1 MCIEP
6 VSGSGSVR
14 RTVLLTGGRAPC
26 TLELARAFHDAGHRV
41 LVAES
46 ARRHLCRV
54 SRAVERS
61 FVVSPPNG
69 DTAAFVGEL
78 EAIVSRERVDVL
90 IPTCEEIF
98 FVAKGLERLKQHCAV
113 WAAPIGELDGLH
125 NKWRFVQL
133 ARGMGLQV
141 PETVLVTDRDEWLAL
156 AEGPWLEESLVL
168 KPAYSRFASKVLFLD
183 QNTSADQRRRVLEHA
198 VPALSPEAPWVVQRR
213 IEGRHLATYSITY
226 KGHLLVHGAYPCRY
240 RLGQG
245 ASVYFEPVRHDRS
258 KAWVQKLVQATGFTG
273 QIAFDFIE
281 EDNGGLYA
289 LECNPRAT
297 SGIHLFH
304 GKSGLTD
311 AFLQP
316 EALCDAGL
324 VVEPADSSGTMLTVP
339 MLAAGISGTR
349 SLPQLRDWLRAV
361 RSGRDAVF
369 HRRDLAPGL
378 EQLRVVMDAW
388 RTARSL
394 GISLTEATTI
404 DLEWNGE
411 P

>member
-1 MCIEP
+1 M
-6 VSGSGSVR
+6 
-14 RTVLLTGGRAPC
+14 LLTGGRAPC
-26 TLELARAFHDAGHRV
+26 TLELARAFHAAGHRV

-54 SRAVERS
+54 SRAVEQS
-61 FVVSPPNG
+61 FVVPPPNG
-69 DTAAFVGEL
+69 DTAAFLAEL
-78 EAIVSRERVDVL
+78 EAIVVREGVDVL

-98 FVAKGLERLKQHCAV
+98 FVAKGLEGLKKHCTV

-133 ARGMGLQV
+133 TQGLGLQV
-141 PETVLVTDRDEWLAL
+141 PETILVTNREEWLAL
-156 AEGPWLEESLVL
+156 AEGQRLEESLVL

-183 QNTSADQRRRVLEHA
+183 KIASAVRRRLVLAQA
-198 VPALSPEAPWVVQRR
+198 VPDLSPEAPWVAQRR
-213 IEGRHLATYSITY
+213 IEGRHLATYSIAY
-226 KGHLLVHGAYPCRY
+226 RGQLIAHGAYPCRY

-245 ASVYFEPVRHDRS
+245 ASVYFEPVRHDWS
-258 KAWVQKLVQATGFTG
+258 KEWVRQLVQATGFTG

-281 EDNGGLYA
+281 EDNGSLYA

-297 SGIHLFH
+297 SGIHLFN
-304 GKSGLTD
+304 GNAGLVE

-316 EALCDAGL
+316 EALYDTGM
-324 VVEPADSSGTMLTVP
+324 VVEPADSSGTMLTLP
-339 MLAAGISGTR
+339 MLAAGLCGVR
-349 SLPQLRDWLRAV
+349 SFPHLRDWLRAV
-361 RSGRDAVF
+361 RTGRDAVF
-369 HRRDLAPGL
+369 RRRDMGPGM
-378 EQLRVVMDAW
+378 EQLRVVLDAW
-388 RTARSL
+388 RTARSR

>member
-1 MCIEP
+1 MFIEP
-6 VSGSGSVR
+6 VSGNGR

-26 TLELARAFHDAGHRV
+26 TLELARAFHTVGHRV

-61 FVVSPPNG
+61 FVVPPPNG
-69 DTAAFVGEL
+69 DTAAFLAEL
-78 EAIVSRERVDVL
+78 EAIVVQEGVDVL

-98 FVAKGLERLKQHCAV
+98 FVSKGLEQLKPHCTV
-113 WAAPIGELDGLH
+113 WAAPIGELDRLH
-125 NKWRFVQL
+125 NKWRFAQL
-133 ARGMGLQV
+133 ALGLGLRV
-141 PETVLVTDRDEWLAL
+141 PETTLVTNREEWLAL
-156 AEGPWLEESLVL
+156 AEEQWLEESLVL

-183 QNTSADQRRRVLEHA
+183 KSASTEQRRRVLA
-198 VPALSPEAPWVVQRR
+198 QTLPPLSPEAPWVAQRR
-213 IEGRHLATYSITY
+213 IEGRHLATYSIAY
-226 KGHLLVHGAYPCRY
+226 NGHLLLHGAYPCRY

-245 ASVYFEPVRHDRS
+245 ASVYFAPVRHERS
-258 KAWVQKLVQATGFTG
+258 KEWVRQLVQATGFTG

-281 EDNGGLYA
+281 EDNGGVYA

-297 SGIHLFH
+297 SGIHLFN
-304 GKSGLTD
+304 GNAGLVE

-316 EALCDAGL
+316 EALYDAGL
-324 VVEPADSSGTMLTVP
+324 VVEPTDSSGTMLTFP
-339 MLAAGISGTR
+339 MLAAGLSGIR

-361 RSGRDAVF
+361 HTGRDAVF
-369 HRRDLAPGL
+369 HRRDMGPGL
-378 EQLRVVMDAW
+378 EQLRVVADAW
-388 RTARSL
+388 RTARSR

>member
-1 MCIEP
+1 MFIEP

-26 TLELARAFHDAGHRV
+26 TLELARAFHAAGHRV

-61 FVVSPPNG
+61 FVVPPPNG
-69 DTAAFVGEL
+69 DTAAFLAEL
-78 EAIVSRERVDVL
+78 EAIVVREGVEVL

-98 FVAKGLERLKQHCAV
+98 FVSKGLEGLKRHCTV
-113 WAAPIGELDGLH
+113 WTARIGELDGLH

-133 ARGMGLQV
+133 ARGLGLQV
-141 PETVLVTDRDEWLAL
+141 PETALVTNREEWLDL
-156 AEGPWLEESLVL
+156 AEGQWLEESLVL

-183 QNTSADQRRRVLEHA
+183 KSASADQRGRVLA
-198 VPALSPEAPWVVQRR
+198 QALPALSPEAPWVAQRR
-213 IEGRHLATYSITY
+213 IEGQHLATYSIAY
-226 KGHLLVHGAYPCRY
+226 KGQLLVHGAYPCRY

-245 ASVYFEPVRHDRS
+245 ASVYFEPVRHERS
-258 KAWVQKLVQATGFTG
+258 TAWVRQLVQATGFTG

-297 SGIHLFH
+297 SGIHLFN
-304 GKSGLTD
+304 GNAGLVE

-316 EALCDAGL
+316 ERLHDAGM
-324 VVEPADSSGTMLTVP
+324 VVEPGASSGTMLTVP
-339 MLAAGISGTR
+339 MLAAGLSGVR
-349 SLPQLRDWLRAV
+349 SLPQLGDWLRAV
-361 RSGRDAVF
+361 RTGRDAVF
-369 HRRDLAPGL
+369 QRRDMAPGL
-378 EQLRVVMDAW
+378 EQLRVLLDAW
-388 RTARSL
+388 RTARSR
-394 GISLTEATTI
+394 GISVTEATTI

>member
-1 MCIEP
+1 MSIEP
-6 VSGSGSVR
+6 VSGPTPVR

-26 TLELARAFHDAGHRV
+26 TLELARAFHAAGHRV

-54 SRAVERS
+54 SRAVGRS
-61 FVVSPPNG
+61 FAVPPPNG
-69 DTAAFVGEL
+69 DTAAFLAEL
-78 EAIVSRERVDVL
+78 EAIVVREGVDVL

-98 FVAKGLERLKQHCAV
+98 FVAKGLEGLKQHCTV

-133 ARGMGLQV
+133 ARGLGLQV
-141 PETVLVTDRDEWLAL
+141 PETILVTNREEWLAL
-156 AEGPWLEESLVL
+156 AEGQWLEESLVL
-168 KPAYSRFASKVLFLD
+168 KPVYSRFASKVLFLD
-183 QNTSADQRRRVLEHA
+183 KSASADQRRRVLA
-198 VPALSPEAPWVVQRR
+198 QALPDVSPEAPWVAQRR
-213 IEGRHLATYSITY
+213 IEGRHLATYSIAY
-226 KGHLLVHGAYPCRY
+226 HGRLIAHGAYPCRY

-245 ASVYFEPVRHDRS
+245 ATVYFEPVHHDRS
-258 KAWVQKLVQATGFTG
+258 KEWVRQLVQATGFTG

-289 LECNPRAT
+289 LECNLRAT
-297 SGIHLFH
+297 SGIHLFN
-304 GKSGLTD
+304 GNAGLVE

-316 EALCDAGL
+316 EALLHAGR
-324 VVEPADSSGTMLTVP
+324 VVEPGDSPRTMLTVP
-339 MLAAGISGTR
+339 MLAAGLSGIR
-349 SLPQLRDWLRAV
+349 SFPQLGDWLRAV
-361 RSGRDAVF
+361 RTGRDAVF
-369 HRRDLAPGL
+369 QRRDMAPGL
-378 EQLRVVMDAW
+378 EQLRVLLDAW
-388 RTARSL
+388 RTARSR

>member
-1 MCIEP
+1 LCIKP
-6 VSGSGSVR
+6 VSASGSVR

-26 TLELARAFHDAGHRV
+26 TLELARAFHAAGHRV

-61 FVVSPPNG
+61 FVVPPPNG
-69 DTAAFVGEL
+69 DTAAFLTEL
-78 EAIVSRERVDVL
+78 EAIVVQEGVNVL

-98 FVAKGLERLKQHCAV
+98 FVSKGLEQLKRHCTV

-133 ARGMGLQV
+133 ARGLHLQV
-141 PETVLVTDRDEWLAL
+141 PETILVTDREEWLAL
-156 AEGPWLEESLVL
+156 ADGQWLEESLVL

-183 QNTSADQRRRVLEHA
+183 KSASADQRRQVLA
-198 VPALSPEAPWVVQRR
+198 QALPALSPEAQWVAQRR
-213 IEGRHLATYSITY
+213 IEGRHLATYSIACN
-226 KGHLLVHGAYPCRY
+226 GQLIAHGAYPCRY
-240 RLGQG
+240 RIGQG
-245 ASVYFEPVRHDRS
+245 ATVYFEPIRHDRS
-258 KAWVQKLVQATGFTG
+258 KEWVQQFVQATGFTG

-281 EDNGGLYA
+281 EGNGGLYA

-297 SGIHLFH
+297 SGIHLF
-304 GKSGLTD
+304 SGNAGLVE

-316 EALCDAGL
+316 EVLVHAGM
-324 VVEPADSSGTMLTVP
+324 VVEPRDSSGTMLTAP
-339 MLAAGISGTR
+339 MLAAGLSGVR
-349 SLPQLRDWLRAV
+349 SLPQLRDWLRSV
-361 RSGRDAVF
+361 RAGRDAVF
-369 HRRDLAPGL
+369 HRRDMAPGL
-378 EQLRVVMDAW
+378 EQLRVLLDAW
-388 RTARSL
+388 RTARRR